1 MCFKL
6 TVQKYLLEDH
16 HLVVEEE
23 VVVEE
28 VVVEEVEALWGGCLL
43 VGFLVYLARLVQLTT
58 EVSAGSFFIICTK

>member
-16 HLVVEEE
+16 HLVVE
-23 VVVEE
+23 EE